1 MNIKEY
7 QKIFKLIETREKEL
21 KEINLFC
28 KLEFYYN
35 FKDFDTWQE
44 LNEKSQEKLIDYAY
58 TYYIENDIIEH
69 TIFNICELIINS
81 TFYGFQEIAK
91 NILKLSYKDFENI
104 INEKI

>member
-7 QKIFKLIETREKEL
+7 KKIFKLIETKEKEQN
-21 KEINLFC
+21 EINLFC

-44 LNEKSQEKLIDYAY
+44 LDEESQKKLIDYTY
-58 TYYIENDIIEH
+58 TYYIDNDIIEH
-69 TIFNICELIINS
+69 TIFDICELIINS
-81 TFYGFQEIAK
+81 AFYGFEEIAK
-91 NILKLSYKDFENI
+91 NIKNLNYIDFENI